1 MTVRDHQVLTSRSL
15 LPRSPA
21 GTSRPAR
28 RRHASRRRSGPRRPC
43 RSRWRRTTRRRSN
56 SPTLDLDD
64 RIRAGIADRGFVRTT
79 PIQSAVF
86 PIVFQGADLIA
97 CAETGTGKTA
107 AFLLPIMQRLLAS
120 NSVGTVRVLVL
131 APTRELAVQIED
143 DFTGFAY
150 HTALTGIAVYGGV
163 DGDMQFRALRAGADV
178 VVATPGR
185 LLDHM
190 NTGLVDFSKVE
201 VLVLD
206 EADRMLD
213 MGFWPDVR
221 KIVSAL
227 PAARQTL
234 LFSATTSSDVVTLAE
249 QVMRDPRFIQIGRA
263 GGPATTIAHIA
274 HMMPAREKVE
284 WLTRFLRRTHAP
296 SLIFVRTKRGAD
308 QLASSLASR
317 GVRCAP
323 LHADRTQKERIGRR
337 RGVPVGPPHGAGRHR
352 HRRPRPRHRRH
363 RARHQLRRAAHARQL
378 RAPRRAHGPRR
389 GGGHGHHARRAR
401 RTADAA
407 RHREVHRHLH
417 GQARAAVA
425 RARALGTRR
434 RRVGD
439 SLSRAAA
446 GVSRTA
452 RRAGNGEGAAAPRR
466 KTHSGVPSAARGAPD
481 TPRGFGPC
489 DAFATDDHRPVRGSA
504 CGAPAGAWRG
514 SERVPPVTA
523 VRTDW
528 RVGTAA
534 DEPYGAGRAGCRN
547 PTSGRRVPGRR
558 A

>member
-1 MTVRDHQVLTSRSL
+1 MVSL
-15 LPRSPA
+15 LALGLVLQYNLMAPRAAERDAA
-21 GTSRPAR
+21 GRRGRRAGLR
-28 RRHASRRRSGPRRPC
+28 RRHRVGRLEEQAGARIRDIIRSWRPVPGLKTGAPPRRSRGSVTAGHDCLGRPRFDYYPRLPTDAVRHARGRRGGGRPPRRSGPGRPC

-56 SPTLDLDD
+56 SPASNSTTASAQASPTAGSCA
-64 RIRAGIADRGFVRTT
+64 RRPSRA
-79 PIQSAVF
+79 PSS
-86 PIVFQGADLIA
+86 PSSSQGADLIA

-120 NSVGTVRVLVL
+120 PSVGTVRVLVL

-274 HMMPAREKVE
+274 HVMPAREKVE
-284 WLTRFLRRTHAP
+284 WLTRFLRRTQRPVADLRPHQARRGP
-296 SLIFVRTKRGAD
+296 AGVEPGGARRPVRGA
-308 QLASSLASR
+308 ARRPHAEGAHGR
-317 GVRCAP
+317 G
-323 LHADRTQKERIGRR
+323 
-337 RGVPVGPPHGAGRHR
+337 RGIPVGPPHGARRHR

-363 RARHQLRRAAHARQL
+363 RARHQLRRAAQRRHL
-378 RAPRRAHGPRR
+378 RAPRRA
-389 GGGHGHHARRAR
+389 AR
-401 RTADAA
+401 
-407 RHREVHRHLH
+407 
-417 GQARAAVA
+417 
-425 RARALGTRR
+425 
-434 RRVGD
+434 
-439 SLSRAAA
+439 
-446 GVSRTA
+446 
-452 RRAGNGEGAAAPRR
+452 AAPRR
-466 KTHSGVPSAARGAPD
+466 RARPSRWSRPTNCRRC
-481 TPRGFGPC
+481 TP
-489 DAFATDDHRPVRGSA
+489 
-504 CGAPAGAWRG
+504 
-514 SERVPPVTA
+514 
-523 VRTDW
+523 
-528 RVGTAA
+528 
-534 DEPYGAGRAGCRN
+534 
-547 PTSGRRVPGRR
+547 
-558 A
+558 